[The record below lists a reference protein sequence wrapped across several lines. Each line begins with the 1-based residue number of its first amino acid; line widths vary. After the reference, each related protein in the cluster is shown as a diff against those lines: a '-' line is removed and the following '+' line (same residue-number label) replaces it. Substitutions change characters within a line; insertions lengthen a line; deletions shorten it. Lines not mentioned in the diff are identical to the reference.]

1 MYCFGPFAKSGGVS
15 SDKFEVEKILKKV
28 VAGGGKAD
36 RVSGVD
42 RVVG

>member
-1 MYCFGPFAKSGGVS
+1 MYCVGPFAKTEGSAAT
-15 SDKFEVEKILKKV
+15 KFEVEKILKIV